1 MAMYVVSV
9 VPIARGIFREHLSYF
24 SSEKLERGT
33 IVFIPIRGRGM
44 HALVLESD
52 LVSTKKTDIRQASFG
67 LKKITASHEH
77 TLCAP
82 LFIKTIMRIAKET
95 VSLPGHVLAS
105 LVPKIILEGS
115 LKINPESKKRKEKR
129 DRLTVE
135 VIQAED
141 QERFATY
148 RSVVRESFSR
158 SESVFIIIPSALVA
172 ELLRDSLLRG
182 IKEYIFVF
190 HGKEKKSV
198 FRDNWQKAVYEPHP
212 VVILGTSQ
220 ILALFRS
227 DLGTII
233 LDRESSSNYYTRSR
247 PYLDIRTMALMY
259 AEELQARIIFGDLSL
274 RTETV
279 YERERNHY
287 QSLGAVKYRLLADNE
302 MEVIDMRPYNKK
314 ELGFRAISEKLQ
326 GEIEES
332 ISRGGHVALFSLRRG
347 FAPHTVCDDCGNA
360 LTCTHCNSPLT
371 LTKDKNKE
379 ALFTCRLCNQI
390 SSAETTCSYC
400 GSWKLTAL
408 GVGIERAAKEI
419 KTFFPE
425 TPLFRLDSDSTPS
438 QKEALHTINTFLKT
452 PGAILLGTEMIFF
465 YLRQKVTMSA
475 VITADALL
483 AMPNFRADE
492 RLFSILLRLRLLAK
506 EKTFI
511 QTRLPE
517 SPLFE
522 YLRFGDLL
530 SFYREELINRKRY
543 NLPPFARLITVGK
556 KGNKETVWKELTD
569 IGKKLPESTWHA
581 VVPVSLSKET
591 EGETARLVIKIKGE
605 KIPDEIYTL
614 LRRLPPSFLIIVD
627 PENIL

>member
-1 MAMYVVSV
+1 MYVVRV

-24 SSEKLERGT
+24 SAEKLERGVVVS
-33 IVFIPIRGRGM
+33 IAIRGRDTS
-44 HALVLESD
+44 ALVLESD

-67 LKKITASHEH
+67 LKKITANKEY
-77 TLCAP
+77 TLCTP
-82 LFIKTIMRIAKET
+82 LFVKTVLRIAKET
-95 VSLPGHVLAS
+95 VSLPGQVLAS
-105 LVPKIILEGS
+105 LVPKTILEGS
-115 LKINPESKKRKEKR
+115 LTINPEHKESKEKR
-129 DRLTVE
+129 ERVYVE

-141 QERFATY
+141 EERFATY
-148 RSVVRESFSR
+148 RSVVRESFAR
-158 SESVFIIIPSALVA
+158 GESVFIVIPSALDA
-172 ELLRDSLLRG
+172 ELLKDSLLRG

-198 FRDNWQKAVYEPHP
+198 FRDSWQKAIQEPHP
-212 VVILGTSQ
+212 VVVLGTSQ
-220 ILALFRS
+220 ILSLFRN

-233 LDRESSSNYYTRSR
+233 LDRESSPNYYTRSR
-247 PYLDIRTMALMY
+247 PHLDVRTVALIY
-259 AEELQARIIFGDLSL
+259 AEELHARIIFGDLSL

-287 QSLGAVKYRLLADNE
+287 QGLGAVKYRLLVNNE

-314 ELGFRAISEKLQ
+314 EFGFRAISEKLQ
-326 GEIEES
+326 SAIEET
-332 ISRGGHVALFSLRRG
+332 ISRGQQVALFSLRRG
-347 FAPHTVCDDCGNA
+347 FAPHTVCDDCGSVLA
-360 LTCTHCNSPLT
+360 CTRCHSPLT

-379 ALFTCRLCNQI
+379 AAFTCRLCNLV
-390 SSAETTCSYC
+390 SSAETTCPSC

-408 GVGIERAAKEI
+408 GVGIERAAKELSLL
-419 KTFFPE
+419 FPD
-425 TPLFRLDSDSTPS
+425 TPLFRLDSDTTPS
-438 QKEALHTINTFLKT
+438 QKEALRTVDTFLKT
-452 PGAILLGTEMIFF
+452 PGSMLLGTEMLFF
-465 YLRQKVTMSA
+465 YLRKKVATTGI
-475 VITADALL
+475 ITADALL
-483 AMPNFRADE
+483 SMPNFRADE

-506 EKTFI
+506 EKIFI

-522 YLRFGDLL
+522 YLRFSDLL
-530 SFYREELINRKRY
+530 SFYREELTNRKRY
-543 NLPPFARLITVGK
+543 HLPPFARLITVGK

-581 VVPVSLSKET
+581 VIPVSLSKENQ
-591 EGETARLVIKIKGE
+591 GETARLVIKIKGE